1 MSNHLLTSYH
11 SRNLQF
17 LIPRI
22 FTRQESGPPFMHRN
36 QFSHHYTMHQNNIL
50 RTKVEGS
57 GIESKQPSSKGKCSG
72 IFKIK
77 KERAPRLYASPKPEE
92 SFMAQSFLIQI
103 WKLRPC
109 PARGADCH
117 ISPCTSVESHV
128 NIFTRSAA
136 SLFTPSEITNQ

>member
-1 MSNHLLTSYH
+1 MLTSYH
-11 SRNLQF
+11 SRNLQL

-57 GIESKQPSSKGKCSG
+57 GIEPKQPSSKGKCSG

-77 KERAPRLYASPKPEE
+77 KNRAPRLYASPKTEE
-92 SFMAQSFLIQI
+92 SLMAQSFLIQI
-103 WKLRPC
+103 WNLRLC
-109 PARGADCH
+109 PTRGADCH

-136 SLFTPSEITNQ
+136 SLFAPSEITNQ